1 MGKEGYSTMF
11 CGAIK
16 RRAEELEASVAEME
30 SASTAVL
37 AARERIAAS
46 GERDRSVLCHAA

>member
-1 MGKEGYSTMF
+1 MF